1 MIPYS
6 PDLIF
11 KSSKTFPPNCQI
23 PLSAFSN
30 FEFPNEKRGEG
41 DKERTRNRERGDGE
55 GEPTTLGFMSP
66 KQNR

>member
-6 PDLIF
+6 QISF
-11 KSSKTFPPNCQI
+11 SKASKTFPADCQI

-30 FEFPNEKRGEG
+30 FEFPNEKRREG

-55 GEPTTLGFMSP
+55 GEPGLCHRSRTDDG
-66 KQNR
+66 